1 MSHKSGRLRKGL
13 TILGCIDGNIC
24 RSFYGGYETHETHIP
39 RVTHAVRCCHKFP
52 ATRQGVVNKSNNIG
66 LKPLLCWVARV
77 ARVARVAWVAQVA
90 RVARV
95 IWGGKEP
102 QVVQN
107 TSLSVAFQIPA
118 KLGDRLLRVVELLSA
133 DVQ

>member
-1 MSHKSGRLRKGL
+1 MSSK
-13 TILGCIDGNIC
+13 LGAI
-24 RSFYGGYETHETHIP
+24 
-39 RVTHAVRCCHKFP
+39 
-52 ATRQGVVNKSNNIG
+52 Q
-66 LKPLLCWVARV
+66 VAR
-77 ARVARVAWVAQVA
+77 VA

-95 IWGGKEP
+95 IWGGKGP

-107 TSLSVAFQIPA
+107 TSLSVAFQMPA

>member
-1 MSHKSGRLRKGL
+1 M
-13 TILGCIDGNIC
+13 
-24 RSFYGGYETHETHIP
+24 GGYETHETHET
-39 RVTHAVRCCHKFP
+39 RVTHALRCCHKFP

-77 ARVARVAWVAQVA
+77 
-90 RVARV
+90 

-107 TSLSVAFQIPA
+107 TSLSVAFQMPA

>member
-1 MSHKSGRLRKGL
+1 MSHKSGGLRKGPI
-13 TILGCIDGNIC
+13 ILGCIDCNIC
-24 RSFYGGYETHETHIP
+24 RSFYGGYETHETHETHIP
-39 RVTHAVRCCHKFP
+39 RVTHALRCCHKFP

-77 ARVARVAWVAQVA
+77 ARVARV
-90 RVARV
+90 
-95 IWGGKEP
+95 IWGAKGP
-102 QVVQN
+102 QVIQN
-107 TSLSVAFQIPA
+107 TSLSVAFQMPA

>member
-1 MSHKSGRLRKGL
+1 M
-13 TILGCIDGNIC
+13 
-24 RSFYGGYETHETHIP
+24 GGYETHITHETHITRVTHETHETHIT

-77 ARVARVAWVAQVA
+77 ARVARV
-90 RVARV
+90 
-95 IWGGKEP
+95 IWGGKGP
-102 QVVQN
+102 QVGQN
-107 TSLSVAFQIPA
+107 TNLLVASQISA
-118 KLGDRLLRVVELLSA
+118 KLGDKLLRVVELHSA

>member
-1 MSHKSGRLRKGL
+1 M
-13 TILGCIDGNIC
+13 
-24 RSFYGGYETHETHIP
+24 GGYETHETHETHET
-39 RVTHAVRCCHKFP
+39 RVTHALRCCHNLP

-77 ARVARVAWVAQVA
+77 ARVARV
-90 RVARV
+90 
-95 IWGGKEP
+95 IWGGKGP
-102 QVVQN
+102 PVIQN
-107 TSLSVAFQIPA
+107 TSLSVAFQMPA

>member
-1 MSHKSGRLRKGL
+1 MQIVLWG
-13 TILGCIDGNIC
+13 
-24 RSFYGGYETHETHIP
+24 GGYETHETHE
-39 RVTHAVRCCHKFP
+39 THALRCCHKFP

-66 LKPLLCWVARV
+66 LKPLLCG
-77 ARVARVAWVAQVA
+77 VA

-107 TSLSVAFQIPA
+107 TSLSVAFQMPA
-118 KLGDRLLRVVELLSA
+118 KLGDKLLRLSRIGA
-133 DVQ
+133 VSF